1 MQPIEF
7 DITDTLDKFSKLAE
21 SMPFL
26 ISKSLNDVAFD
37 RGRKAVSK
45 EIYKTMEVRNKWI
58 ASPSRIK
65 VKKSTKTNL
74 EVSLF
79 HVKEVMGL
87 QQFGGTELPKGK
99 KLAIP
104 IRKNLSKYAG
114 VPNNKR
120 IPKGLSI
127 KTIMDKAP
135 RNRGEATYK
144 TKGVKPFI
152 VSKGI
157 AIRTD
162 AGLRLLYAF
171 ASKAQH
177 RKKLLKMQEVIER
190 TYNVNFER
198 FFERNYLKVLKG

>member
-7 DITDTLDKFSKLAE
+7 DITDTLDKFSKLTK

-26 ISKSLNDVAFD
+26 ISKSLNDVAFE

-45 EIYKTMEVRNKWI
+45 EIHKTMKVRSKPF
-58 ASPSRIK
+58 ASERAIRIK
-65 VKKSTKTNL
+65 KATQQSL

-79 HVKEVMGL
+79 HVNEVMGL

-104 IRKNLSKYAG
+104 IRKNLAKYAG
-114 VPNNKR
+114 VPVTKK
-120 IPKGLSI
+120 IPKGISVPTL
-127 KTIMDKAP
+127 MDKAP
-135 RNRGEATYK
+135 RSRAETIYK
-144 TKGVKPFI
+144 TRGVKPFI
-152 VSKGI
+152 MSKGI

-162 AGLRLLYAF
+162 AGLRLLYVF

-190 TYNVNFER
+190 TYNINFER
-198 FFERNYLKVLKG
+198 YFERNYLKVLKG